1 MHPNLE
7 DLLASRDGEGPVEA
21 ARHVEQCGRCSDEIE
36 ELRSAAFALRSL
48 PVLGADRDLWP
59 EIRRG
64 VVKRRRRNLFLRL
77 GTAAASIV
85 AVVATVV
92 LVRSPGFPTSL
103 ETAHAGAEIAI
114 DELTAASRGLEA
126 VLREPALHRQVLS
139 PRRAAVIVDLEDR
152 IATLDMAMADQTAD
166 WGVEKNVALWSR
178 RVELLDALVTART
191 GTLGEEG
198 VGYAV
203 FRYEGSQQ

>member
-1 MHPNLE
+1 
-7 DLLASRDGEGPVEA
+7 
-21 ARHVEQCGRCSDEIE
+21 
-36 ELRSAAFALRSL
+36 
-48 PVLGADRDLWP
+48 
-59 EIRRG
+59 
-64 VVKRRRRNLFLRL
+64 
-77 GTAAASIV
+77 
-85 AVVATVV
+85 
-92 LVRSPGFPTSL
+92 
-103 ETAHAGAEIAI
+103 
-114 DELTAASRGLEA
+114 
-126 VLREPALHRQVLS
+126 VLS